1 MQNILLSKISRHS
14 MFELTNGKGNCSCT
28 LRHKYSLEMY
38 LLVFIHC
45 FIVNELWQDYKQ
57 FFLTTRKQNVFI
69 VNLNAGFTSKMAIWN
84 LILGMLQ
91 GIIKI
96 VKFVIKVVYNIYQL
110 YILSLIQISIIS
122 LLDIC
127 ENIYLFLD
135 IKYASL

>member
-1 MQNILLSKISRHS
+1 
-14 MFELTNGKGNCSCT
+14 MFEITNGKGNCSCT
-28 LRHKYSLEMY
+28 LGHKYSLEMY

-69 VNLNAGFTSKMAIWN
+69 VNLNAGFTSKMAIQN

-91 GIIKI
+91 GVIKI

-122 LLDIC
+122 LLDLC
-127 ENIYLFLD
+127 ENIYL
-135 IKYASL
+135 IISGY